1 MLSVCFC
8 ILSTF
13 QFSSVALLCPT
24 LCDPMDC
31 SSPGLPVYH
40 QLRSLL
46 KLMSVESV
54 MPSNHLILCHLLLLL
69 PSIIPS
75 IRAFFKESAL
85 HIRWPKYWNFSFST
99 DPSNEYS
106 GLISFRTD
114 LFDLLEIL
122 EWCPK
127 SRVPQNISWMN
138 ERKNETRWTLVG
150 SYRLIQMWP
159 SPTGEGEF
167 YRWGGSKMKSRL
179 VKRSLARAQQL
190 K

>member
-1 MLSVCFC
+1 MYVYANIDINVNFWFLFFC
-8 ILSTF
+8 VTPLECKLCLEILVIDL
-13 QFSSVALLCPT
+13 QLLCYVR
-24 LCDPMDC
+24 LYNSMNC
-31 SSPGLPVYH
+31 SMPA
-40 QLRSLL
+40 SLSSTISLSSL
-46 KLMSVESV
+46 KLMSVESL

-127 SRVPQNISWMN
+127 SRVPQNIS
-138 ERKNETRWTLVG
+138 
-150 SYRLIQMWP
+150 
-159 SPTGEGEF
+159 
-167 YRWGGSKMKSRL
+167 
-179 VKRSLARAQQL
+179 
-190 K
+190 